1 MLTQA
6 IGWAS
11 SMILLATIVK
21 QVYKQWSE
29 GSSEGV
35 SKWLFIGQTSASVGF
50 ALYSYLLGNWVFLVT
65 NLALLASAIVGQVIF
80 WRNKHGRGG
89 GSPA

>member
-1 MLTQA
+1 
-6 IGWAS
+6 
-11 SMILLATIVK
+11 MILLATIIK

-50 ALYSYLLGNWVFLVT
+50 ALYSYLLGNWVFLIT

-80 WRNKHGRGG
+80 WRNKHGRSG

>member
-1 MLTQA
+1 
-6 IGWAS
+6 
-11 SMILLATIVK
+11 MILLATIVK

-50 ALYSYLLGNWVFLVT
+50 ALYSYLLGNWVFLIT
-65 NLALLASAIVGQVIF
+65 NLALLASAIVGQVVF
-80 WRNKHGRGG
+80 WRNKHCRGG